1 MNSTYNS
8 ISLNDLITPCS
19 SNVIKIVTFQ
29 GTTYK
34 RVIPQQEINS
44 NERDKFWQ
52 KEEEEEKI
60 RQELEKKRKDEERRK
75 LESEIKQREV
85 KQHT

>member
-1 MNSTYNS
+1 MDENK
-8 ISLNDLITPCS
+8 LMF
-19 SNVIKIVTFQ
+19 FQ

-60 RQELEKKRKDEERRK
+60 RQELERKRKEEERRK
-75 LESEIKQREV
+75 LDNEIKQREV
-85 KQHT
+85 MHCFFIFTSSF